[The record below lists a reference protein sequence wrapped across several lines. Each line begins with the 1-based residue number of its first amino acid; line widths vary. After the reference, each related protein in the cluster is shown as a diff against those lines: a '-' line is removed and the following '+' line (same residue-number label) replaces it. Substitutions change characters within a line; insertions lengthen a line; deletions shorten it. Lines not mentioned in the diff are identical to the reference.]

1 MAKPAKMSAE
11 LKVRRREGEG
21 MEGEVRH
28 GGAHFAGPC
37 LRRGWELGK
46 IGGDG

>member
-1 MAKPAKMSAE
+1 MAMPAKKRAE
-11 LKVRRREGEG
+11 VTVRRRECEG

-46 IGGDG
+46 IGRDG

>member
-1 MAKPAKMSAE
+1 MAMPAKKSAE
-11 LKVRRREGEG
+11 VTVRRREGEG

-28 GGAHFAGPC
+28 GGAHFAGLC